1 MRAFIILKK
10 WCINS
15 SGFFFFFR
23 ILSHLSFLRQ
33 ILEFVTAFRKGVV
46 LQHFC
51 RIFDTT
57 YLVWSVARLQN
68 QVTGGGLKCE
78 VLLWDEW
85 PWLEVPSDLKSCCQC
100 QLMLFHLW
108 KADFPTLTG
117 VTHWTRFFFF
127 LFLCVTCPVY
137 CIQGIRDHPWPL
149 PARCQ

>member
-57 YLVWSVARLQN
+57 YLVWNVARLQN
-68 QVTGGGLKCE
+68 KVTGGGLKCE

-85 PWLEVPSDLKSCCQC
+85 PWLEVPVI
-100 QLMLFHLW
+100 W
-108 KADFPTLTG
+108 KVAVSVSWCFFIYEKQISQPWLGWHTG
-117 VTHWTRFFFF
+117 PDFFFF
-127 LFLCVTCPVY
+127 SFSVCHLSCVLYSGYSGPSLTFTS
-137 CIQGIRDHPWPL
+137 
-149 PARCQ
+149 